1 MIRLKEG
8 WLEKNIFSYT
18 NLDWRIT
25 RKILRIILNYFDRPI
40 VILGRDEKRLIRPTS
55 THQRPRIAAHMRSV
69 RTHRLHH
76 GTRGTLLSSFSH
88 GAYAL
93 DPLSSVG
100 WRLLCEP
107 KRMKRHIFAA
117 KHANTVALLS
127 LDRADGHVFDLPPI
141 DYLFLYGNINL
152 SRKRFNLNK
161 KFSMWI

>member
-8 WLEKNIFSYT
+8 WLEKNICSYT

-25 RKILRIILNYFDRPI
+25 RKILRIIPNYFDRPI
-40 VILGRDEKRLIRPTS
+40 VILGRDEKKLIRPTS
-55 THQRPRIAAHMRSV
+55 TAAYRCAYELV